1 MGKRIIV
8 RRRGRGGI
16 FKAPTH
22 RRVSKVC
29 YPSIEQKED
38 KIIGACVK
46 RFLHDPGRGVPIA
59 LISIENGEEFYIAAP
74 EGLTLNQNLSLGECP
89 VEIGNILP
97 LSKIP
102 EGTIICNIEH
112 VPGDGGKIARSS
124 GTYATLVAHTP
135 KGTEVKL
142 PSKRSLYLND
152 RCMAMIGLIA
162 GGGRTEKPF
171 LKAGAKR
178 FLMRSRG
185 IRWPNVTGVSMVSA
199 SHPHGGGRHKHE
211 GKPTSV
217 SRDTPPGRKVGL
229 IAARQ
234 SGRAS
239 QRRGKRGLR
248 K

>member
-29 YPSIEQKED
+29 YPSIDPKQGKT
-38 KIIGACVK
+38 IAAHVK
-46 RFLHDPGRGVPIA
+46 RFLHDPGRGLPIA
-59 LISIENGEEFYIAAP
+59 LISLENGEEFYIAAP
-74 EGLTLNQNLSLGECP
+74 EGLTVNQKLSMGGGP

-97 LSKIP
+97 LNNIP
-102 EGTIICNIEH
+102 EGTIICNIENQ
-112 VPGDGGKIARSS
+112 PGDGGKIARSS

-135 KGTEVKL
+135 RGTEVKL

-178 FLMRSRG
+178 DLMRSRG
-185 IRWPNVTGVSMVSA
+185 IRWPNVTGTSMVAA

-211 GKPTSV
+211 GKPSSV